1 MAKKKQVSRAGQ
13 AGATPLSKMDMA
25 LRKLVQ
31 MPDASIRAEFLK
43 FQKTIRPVVPKGRAA
58 AEPAVAVRRFIP
70 RHLAPIIHDL
80 RLPIRVRAIVHFTGN
95 RRDLETMGI
104 QVRSQAQDIFT
115 IVATRAQL
123 IQLAGHAA
131 CRRLRTPRIILPA
144 VEQASAQGEVAD
156 VHNPRPLN
164 PTGYQGNGIMIG
176 IVDSV
181 LDVTHHGFRDPAGTH
196 GSRVMYYWAQSTH
209 TQDAFGNTVNQAAP
223 PGQTPDAWT
232 AANPAARP
240 NFAGLNYGR
249 LYTTT
254 EIDTTL
260 GLADP
265 YGNANNQI
273 CCEPT
278 TNSEHGTHCAGIA
291 AGNGREAN
299 WATAPTHVGAA
310 PQASIVYVRLVR
322 LQGALDTGA
331 TFEDA
336 ILDGIDFCMR
346 AAQFHNM
353 PIVISVSQGSSFGP
367 HNGSSAF
374 DLARDAF
381 LDSFDRRSI
390 VFAAGND
397 NSWNGYRRGNVAAG
411 TTDSFTWTHRRGNH
425 FSSWLDVWY
434 TGPELD
440 YRVSFGGGNSGWR
453 TAGQDYNGNFGGRH
467 LEAERDIEPGGG
479 LRGIRMYVDDALT
492 WDAYTVELRNPHATD
507 AADYRAWT
515 GLQGWWGDLNGSTQ
529 NEMTIGDT
537 GCGRSI
543 LTVGSCDKLL
553 PPNPASGE
561 TIAAYSGAGPT
572 VDGRIKPEIAAVG
585 GTQAN
590 QIMSTASDQ
599 ASGYVGMDGTSM
611 ATPLV
616 AGSITLLFE
625 EYEGLGFTLNQD
637 SIKALLTQHANRLN
651 LHLDPSQA
659 GYVASERNQYGYG
672 RLRLIGPIDEA
683 MPPVNVDVWVRT
695 ADDDYG
701 QQPYPGGCFC
711 GAPDIKVFQPGTA
724 NEITEILWG
733 TTYEVRVTVRNL
745 GDSNAV
751 GTTVRLKYALPHT
764 APNAWFEAEDD
775 HDAKLVQTVTV
786 PAMGHI
792 DVTFRWRPEQAELGA
807 PPDVHHFCLLAE
819 LDHPADPLVY
829 AAPTT
834 AGGSAWTTNIKGTNN
849 VALRNLHIQ

>member
-1 MAKKKQVSRAGQ
+1 MAKKKQVSGTGQ
-13 AGATPLSKMDMA
+13 TGATPLSKMDMT

-31 MPDASIRAEFLK
+31 MRDASIRAEFRQ
-43 FQKTIRPVVPKGRAA
+43 FQKIIRPPLRKSRGAAAPVVP
-58 AEPAVAVRRFIP
+58 PDRFIP
-70 RHLAPIIHDL
+70 RHLAPVTDPL
-80 RLPIRVRAIVHFTGN
+80 RLPIRIRAIVHFTGN
-95 RRDLETMGI
+95 RKDLETMGI
-104 QVRSQAQDIFT
+104 QVRSEAQDIFT

-123 IQLAGHAA
+123 LKLAGHSA
-131 CRRLRTPRIILPA
+131 CRRLRTPRIMLPA
-144 VEQASAQGEVAD
+144 VEQASAQDEVAD

-164 PTGYQGNGIMIG
+164 PTGYQGNGVMVG
-176 IVDSV
+176 IIDSV
-181 LDVTHHGFRDPAGTH
+181 LDVTHHGFRDPGGTH

-209 TQDAFGNTVNQAAP
+209 TQNAMGQTVDQASP
-223 PGQTPDAWT
+223 PGQTPHAWT
-232 AANPAARP
+232 TANPAARP

-254 EIDTTL
+254 EIDTAL
-260 GLADP
+260 GLANP
-265 YGNANNQI
+265 YGTANNQI
-273 CCEPT
+273 CCQPT
-278 TNSEHGTHCAGIA
+278 ANDEHGTHCAGIA
-291 AGNGREAN
+291 AGNGHEAN
-299 WATAPTHVGAA
+299 WTTAQTHVGAA
-310 PQASIVYVRLVR
+310 PQASIVYVRLLR
-322 LQGALDTGA
+322 LQAVLDTGA

-336 ILDGIDFCMR
+336 ILDGINFCIR
-346 AAQFHNM
+346 AALFHNM

-397 NSWNGYRRGNVAAG
+397 NSENGYRHGNVVAG
-411 TTDSFTWTHRRGNH
+411 TTDTFTWTHRRANH
-425 FSSWLDVWY
+425 SASWLDIWS

-440 YRVSFGGGNSGWR
+440 YRISFGAGNSGWR
-453 TAGQDYNGNFGGRH
+453 TAGQDYNGNFGGHH

-479 LRGIRMYVDDALT
+479 LRGIRLYVDDALIG
-492 WDAYTVELRNPHATD
+492 DLYTIELRNPHATD
-507 AADYRAWT
+507 TAEYRAWT
-515 GLQGWWGDLNGSTQ
+515 GLQGWWGDVSGSTQ
-529 NEMTIGDT
+529 NEMTISDT

-543 LTVGSCDKLL
+543 LTVGSCDKRL
-553 PPNPASGE
+553 PPSPASGE
-561 TIAAYSGAGPT
+561 TIATYSGAGPA

-585 GTQAN
+585 GTAAN
-590 QIMSTASDQ
+590 QIISTASNQ
-599 ASGYVGMDGTSM
+599 VSGYIGMNGTSM

-616 AGSITLLFE
+616 AGSVALLFE
-625 EYEGLGFTLNQD
+625 EYEALGFTLNQD
-637 SIKALLTQHANRLN
+637 SIKALLTQHTNRLN

-659 GYVASERNQYGYG
+659 GYVASERNRYGYG

-695 ADDDYG
+695 AEDDYG

-724 NEITEILWG
+724 NEITDINWG

-764 APNAWFEAEDD
+764 APSAWFEAEDD
-775 HDAKLVQTVTV
+775 QDAKLVKTVTV
-786 PAMGHI
+786 PAMGHL
-792 DVTFRWRPEQAELGA
+792 DVSFQWRPEQAELNA
-807 PPDVHHFCLLAE
+807 ASDIHHFCLLAE
-819 LDHPADPLVY
+819 VDHAADPLVY

-834 AGGSAWTTNIKGTNN
+834 AGGNAWTTNIKGTNN